1 MGDLPWLWE
10 NGRPMGICRGYGRM
24 AGLWGSVKTY
34 GEMCQACGCIGRPRN
49 LWEMT
54 YVWEAAESHVGTA
67 IPYGKCHGIW
77 EPAPAHGEA
86 ARPYGKPKS
95 HQNQKYWNGGRLV
108 DFVDFNEFLVGTV
121 VLWEAVEMHGDQWN
135 TAMHERLCL
144 ILVIWTRRSP
154 YLNRAFYSA

>member
-1 MGDLPWLWE
+1 MGEPRKRMGNATGYGNLCRHM
-10 NGRPMGICRGYGRM
+10 GRPPGRM
-24 AGLWGSVKTY
+24 GS
-34 GEMCQACGCIGRPRN
+34 Q
-49 LWEMT
+49 
-54 YVWEAAESHVGTA
+54 
-67 IPYGKCHGIW
+67 
-77 EPAPAHGEA
+77 
-86 ARPYGKPKS
+86 KS

-108 DFVDFNEFLVGTV
+108 DFVDFNEVLVGTA